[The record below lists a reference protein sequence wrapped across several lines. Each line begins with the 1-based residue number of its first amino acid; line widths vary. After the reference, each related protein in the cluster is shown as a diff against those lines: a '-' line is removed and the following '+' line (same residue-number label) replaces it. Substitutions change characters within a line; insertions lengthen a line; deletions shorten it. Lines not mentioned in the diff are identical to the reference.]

1 MANRDKIQVDLIKL
15 AGGERL
21 LRLTD
26 LPSGLALEKK
36 VDPRQPVLR
45 QKERLFS
52 VFEAALT
59 RAELTAA

>member
-36 VDPRQPVLR
+36 VDSRQPVLR

>member
-1 MANRDKIQVDLIKL
+1 MGNRDKIQVDLIKL
-15 AGGERL
+15 DNGDRL

-36 VDPRQPVLR
+36 VDPLLPVLR
-45 QKERLFS
+45 QKKSLFS
-52 VFEAALT
+52 IFEAALT

>member
-1 MANRDKIQVDLIKL
+1 MGNRDKIQIELIKL

-36 VDPRQPVLR
+36 INPGQSVLR

-52 VFEAALT
+52 VFEAALA

>member
-1 MANRDKIQVDLIKL
+1 MGNRDKIQVDLIKL

-26 LPSGLALEKK
+26 IPSGLALEKK
-36 VDPRQPVLR
+36 VDPRQPVFR
-45 QKERLFS
+45 QKKRLFS

-59 RAELTAA
+59 QAELVAA